1 MKKYILLVIILLMAT
16 SIVLGMYWMVFH
28 EGFSYNSADWGNF
41 GSYFNGLMMPILT
54 FVNILVFVS
63 ISMKIS
69 SLDDKRA
76 EKEAEGQKYLMLMQF
91 RKKEIDNF
99 ERVLNEALVP
109 SSQFVISKE
118 SLARPIVL
126 ADLYLHSFLKS
137 KLSLFNLTDNCE
149 TTQFVSELK
158 RKISNYHTKF
168 VSDEELARDDIME
181 LLELKS
187 SIIRNLQ
194 IITLEN
200 TGHKLKK

>member
-1 MKKYILLVIILLMAT
+1 MKKYILLVIILLVAV

-41 GSYFNGLMMPILT
+41 GSYFNGLLMPILT
-54 FVNILVFVS
+54 FVNIFVFVN
-63 ISMKIS
+63 ISMKLS

-76 EKEAEGQKYLMLMQF
+76 EKEAKGQKNLILMQF

-99 ERVLNEALVP
+99 ERVLNEALIP
-109 SSQFVISKE
+109 SSKFVISKE
-118 SLARPIVL
+118 ALARPIVL

-137 KLSLFNLTDNCE
+137 KLSLFILTDNCE
-149 TTQFVSELK
+149 TTQLVSELK
-158 RKISNYHTKF
+158 RKLSIYHTKF
-168 VSDEELARDDIME
+168 VSDEIIARNDIME

-194 IITLEN
+194 MITIED
-200 TGHKLKK
+200 TVKKA

>member
-1 MKKYILLVIILLMAT
+1 MKKYILLVTILLMAA

-76 EKEAEGQKYLMLMQF
+76 EKEAEGQKSLMLMQF
-91 RKKEIDNF
+91 RKKEIDIF
-99 ERVLNEALVP
+99 ERVLNEALIP

-118 SLARPIVL
+118 ALARPIVL
-126 ADLYLHSFLKS
+126 ADLYLHSFLKT
-137 KLSLFNLTDNCE
+137 KLSLFNLADNCE
-149 TTQFVSELK
+149 TTQFISKLK
-158 RKISNYHTKF
+158 RELSNYHAKF
-168 VSDEELARDDIME
+168 VSDEELVRDDVME

-194 IITLEN
+194 VITIEN
-200 TGHKLKK
+200 TGKKT

>member
-1 MKKYILLVIILLMAT
+1 MKKYILLAIILLMAT

-76 EKEAEGQKYLMLMQF
+76 EKEAEGQKNLMLMQF

-99 ERVLNEALVP
+99 ERVLNEALIP
-109 SSQFVISKE
+109 STQFALSKE
-118 SLARPIVL
+118 ALAGSIVL

-137 KLSLFNLTDNCE
+137 KLSLFNLADNCE
-149 TTQFVSELK
+149 TTQFISKLK
-158 RKISNYHTKF
+158 REISNYHAKF
-168 VSDEELARDDIME
+168 VSDEELVRDDIME

>member
-1 MKKYILLVIILLMAT
+1 MKKYILLAIILLMAT
-16 SIVLGMYWMVFH
+16 SIVLGMYWMEFH

-76 EKEAEGQKYLMLMQF
+76 EKEAEGQKNLMLMQF

-99 ERVLNEALVP
+99 ERVLNEALIP
-109 SSQFVISKE
+109 STQFALSKE
-118 SLARPIVL
+118 ALAGSIVL

-137 KLSLFNLTDNCE
+137 KLSLFNLADNCE
-149 TTQFVSELK
+149 TTQFISKLK
-158 RKISNYHTKF
+158 REISNYHAKF
-168 VSDEELARDDIME
+168 VSDEELVRDDIME

-200 TGHKLKK
+200 TGHKL

>member
-1 MKKYILLVIILLMAT
+1 MKKYILFVIILLVTA

-41 GSYFNGLMMPILT
+41 GSYFNGVLMPILT
-54 FVNILVFVS
+54 FANIIVFVN
-63 ISMKIS
+63 ISMKLS
-69 SLDDKRA
+69 VLDDKRA
-76 EKEAEGQKYLMLMQF
+76 EKEAEGQKNLMLMQF

-99 ERVLNEALVP
+99 ERILNEALIP

-118 SLARPIVL
+118 ALARPIVL

-137 KLSLFNLTDNCE
+137 KFSLFNLTDNCE
-149 TTQFVSELK
+149 TIQFVSELK
-158 RKISNYHTKF
+158 RELGNYHTKF
-168 VSDEELARDDIME
+168 VSDDKFARDDIMK

-194 IITLEN
+194 IITIEN
-200 TGHKLKK
+200 TGMKA

>member
-76 EKEAEGQKYLMLMQF
+76 EKEAEGQKSLMLMQF

-118 SLARPIVL
+118 ALARPIVL

-200 TGHKLKK
+200 TGHKL

>member
-76 EKEAEGQKYLMLMQF
+76 EKEAEGQKNLMLMQF

-99 ERVLNEALVP
+99 ERVLNEALIP
-109 SSQFVISKE
+109 STQFALSKE
-118 SLARPIVL
+118 ALARPIVL

-181 LLELKS
+181 LLEQNHQS
-187 SIIRNLQ
+187 SGIY
-194 IITLEN
+194 
-200 TGHKLKK
+200 K

>member
-1 MKKYILLVIILLMAT
+1 MAA

-41 GSYFNGLMMPILT
+41 GSYFNGLLMPILT
-54 FVNILVFVS
+54 FVNIFVFVG
-63 ISMKIS
+63 ISMKLS
-69 SLDDKRA
+69 SLDDIRA

-118 SLARPIVL
+118 ALARPIVL

-194 IITLEN
+194 VITLEN
-200 TGHKLKK
+200 TGHKL

>member
-1 MKKYILLVIILLMAT
+1 MKKYILLAIILLMAT

-76 EKEAEGQKYLMLMQF
+76 EKEAEGQKNLMLMQF

-99 ERVLNEALVP
+99 ERVLNEALIP
-109 SSQFVISKE
+109 STQFALSKE
-118 SLARPIVL
+118 ALAGSIVL

-137 KLSLFNLTDNCE
+137 KLSLFNLADNCE
-149 TTQFVSELK
+149 TTQFISKLK
-158 RKISNYHTKF
+158 REISNYHAKF
-168 VSDEELARDDIME
+168 VSDEELVRDDVME

-194 IITLEN
+194 VITIEK
-200 TGHKLKK
+200 TGKKA

>member
-1 MKKYILLVIILLMAT
+1 MAT

-118 SLARPIVL
+118 ALARPIVL

-200 TGHKLKK
+200 TGHKL

>member
-1 MKKYILLVIILLMAT
+1 MAT
-16 SIVLGMYWMVFH
+16 SIVLGMYWMVVH

-76 EKEAEGQKYLMLMQF
+76 EKEAEGQKNLMLMQF

-99 ERVLNEALVP
+99 ERVLNEALIP
-109 SSQFVISKE
+109 STQFALSKE
-118 SLARPIVL
+118 ALAGSIVL

-137 KLSLFNLTDNCE
+137 KLSLFNLADNCE
-149 TTQFVSELK
+149 TTQFISKLK
-158 RKISNYHTKF
+158 REISNYHAKF
-168 VSDEELARDDIME
+168 VSDEELVRDDVME

-194 IITLEN
+194 VITIEK
-200 TGHKLKK
+200 TGKKA

>member
-1 MKKYILLVIILLMAT
+1 MAT

-76 EKEAEGQKYLMLMQF
+76 EKEAEGQKSLMLMQF

-118 SLARPIVL
+118 ALARPIVL

-200 TGHKLKK
+200 TGHKL

>member
-1 MKKYILLVIILLMAT
+1 MKKYILLVIILLVAL

-41 GSYFNGLMMPILT
+41 GSYFNGLLMPILT
-54 FVNILVFVS
+54 LVNIFVFVS
-63 ISMKIS
+63 ISMKLS
-69 SLDDKRA
+69 ALDDKRA
-76 EKEAEGQKYLMLMQF
+76 EKEAEGQKNLMLMQF

-99 ERVLNEALVP
+99 ERILNEALIP

-118 SLARPIVL
+118 ALARPIVL

-137 KLSLFNLTDNCE
+137 KLSLFNLTDNCK

-158 RKISNYHTKF
+158 RGLSNYHTKF
-168 VSDEELARDDIME
+168 VSDEKLAGDDIMK

-194 IITLEN
+194 IITIEN
-200 TGHKLKK
+200 TGKEA

>member
-126 ADLYLHSFLKS
+126 ADLYLHSFLKT
-137 KLSLFNLTDNCE
+137 KLSLFNLADNCE
-149 TTQFVSELK
+149 TTQFISKLK
-158 RKISNYHTKF
+158 RELSNYHAKF
-168 VSDEELARDDIME
+168 VSDEELVRDDVME

-194 IITLEN
+194 VITIEN
-200 TGHKLKK
+200 TGKKT

>member
-76 EKEAEGQKYLMLMQF
+76 EKEAEGQKNLMLMQF

-99 ERVLNEALVP
+99 ERVLNEALIP
-109 SSQFVISKE
+109 STQFALSKE
-118 SLARPIVL
+118 ALAGSIVL

-137 KLSLFNLTDNCE
+137 KLSLFNLADNCE
-149 TTQFVSELK
+149 TTQFISKLK
-158 RKISNYHTKF
+158 REISNYHAKF
-168 VSDEELARDDIME
+168 VSDEELVRDDIME

-200 TGHKLKK
+200 TGHKL

>member
-76 EKEAEGQKYLMLMQF
+76 EKEAEGQKSLMLMQF

-118 SLARPIVL
+118 ALARPIVL

-168 VSDEELARDDIME
+168 VSDEELARDDVME

-194 IITLEN
+194 VITIEK
-200 TGHKLKK
+200 TGKKT

>member
-109 SSQFVISKE
+109 YSQFVISKE

-137 KLSLFNLTDNCE
+137 KLSLFNLADNCE
-149 TTQFVSELK
+149 TTQFISKLK
-158 RKISNYHTKF
+158 RELSNYHAKF
-168 VSDEELARDDIME
+168 VSDEELVRDDVME

-194 IITLEN
+194 VITIEN
-200 TGHKLKK
+200 TGKKT

>member
-76 EKEAEGQKYLMLMQF
+76 EKEAEGQKNLMLMQF

-99 ERVLNEALVP
+99 ERVLNEALIP
-109 SSQFVISKE
+109 STQFALSKE
-118 SLARPIVL
+118 ALAGSIVL

-137 KLSLFNLTDNCE
+137 KLSLFNLADNCE
-149 TTQFVSELK
+149 TTQFISKLK
-158 RKISNYHTKF
+158 REISNYHAKF
-168 VSDEELARDDIME
+168 VSDEELVRDDVME

-194 IITLEN
+194 VITIEK
-200 TGHKLKK
+200 TGKKA

>member
-1 MKKYILLVIILLMAT
+1 MAT

-76 EKEAEGQKYLMLMQF
+76 EKEAEGQKNLMLMQF

-99 ERVLNEALVP
+99 ERVLNEALIP
-109 SSQFVISKE
+109 STQFALSKE
-118 SLARPIVL
+118 ALARPIVL

-181 LLELKS
+181 LLEQNHQS
-187 SIIRNLQ
+187 SGIY
-194 IITLEN
+194 
-200 TGHKLKK
+200 K

>member
-1 MKKYILLVIILLMAT
+1 MKKYILLVITPLIAI
-16 SIVLGMYWMVFH
+16 SIVLGMYWTVFH
-28 EGFSYNSADWGNF
+28 KGFSNNSADWGNF
-41 GSYFNGLMMPILT
+41 GSFFNGLLMPILT

-63 ISMKIS
+63 ISMKLS

-76 EKEAEGQKYLMLMQF
+76 EKEAEGQKNLMLMQF

-99 ERVLNEALVP
+99 DRTLNEALIP
-109 SSQFVISKE
+109 SLQFVISKE
-118 SLARPIVL
+118 VLARQIVL

-137 KLSLFNLTDNCE
+137 KLSLFNLSDNSE
-149 TTQFVSELK
+149 TTKFISELK

-168 VSDEELARDDIME
+168 VNDEELARDDIME

-187 SIIRNLQ
+187 LIIRNLQ

-200 TGHKLKK
+200 TGKKA